1 MRIGKVRRRT
11 LTRIQQDGAH
21 TIKLLRRTRARCTGE
36 RTNSSRIDL
45 LLPLRVQSKTPHP
58 IASIYP
64 VIRFNHR
71 NIAFLSSSRST
82 PKMLTPRDKHNT
94 QSALRRELLYR
105 LTGTLLRSLIVR
117 IKNLHRRITQSQTVL
132 RNTSTLSIQ
141 TPRRPLSIITKS
153 SNNTNNRLTTRRRKR
168 NSLLNRHRRRRVR
181 TRTKRQ
187 RLRSHSA
194 HAIPDPHHRKAKQHT
209 QTDTPHHGAPS
220 EPPALAVVRT

>member
-1 MRIGKVRRRT
+1 MGIRKVRCRT
-11 LTRIQQDGAH
+11 LARVQQDGAH
-21 TIKLLRRTRARCTGE
+21 TIKLLRRTRARDTGK

-45 LLPLRVQSKTPHP
+45 LLLLRVQSKTPHP

-64 VIRFNHR
+64 VIRLNHR
-71 NIAFLSSSRST
+71 NIAFLSGSRST
-82 PKMLTPRDKHNT
+82 PKMLTPRSKHNT
-94 QSALRRELLYR
+94 QSTLRRELLYR

-117 IKNLHRRITQSQTVL
+117 IKNLHRRLTQSQTVL

-153 SNNTNNRLTTRRRKR
+153 SDNTNNRLTTRRRKR
-168 NSLLNRHRRRRVR
+168 NSLLNRHRRCRVR

-209 QTDTPHHGAPS
+209 QTDTPHHGALS
-220 EPPALAVVRT
+220 EPPALAAVRT